1 MMKDFFKFLLI
12 LSFSFSQSIS
22 KDLNN
27 NNNINSE
34 DKLLFV
40 WQHFRHGA
48 RGPYVAVDPKTNLD
62 FIGET
67 WDGIGELTPLGMR
80 MHYLLGISSKKSYSN
95 FLSKTFNPNE
105 LYIVSTNVNR
115 TINSVYSFLQGFYDN
130 MTSTN
135 LTDTQIDRSNILN
148 ANYSEKINIKRKELD
163 KKMVQG
169 GNTFIPVQIFDKTK
183 LEFGLYDVKSCPGI
197 DKYKKKNQQRE
208 EVIKIYDEIK
218 QYTNDT
224 FGEYVFKFM
233 NITKDPGYLWNK
245 TNLYYLSDTFVSDY
259 FDGRKMDYIN
269 NTGIN
274 MDKFYNNS
282 FNVTYIDTYHFEF
295 GIPSTETVYISVSPI
310 VRNMLHYADLRIDL
324 DKKGKPDE
332 IISNSP
338 RFVIISGHDTSLAPM
353 DIFMESEFGIKFG
366 MATYGSNQI
375 FELWKNGTTGNYS
388 IRYLY
393 NQKEKGVY
401 DFDTFKEKAL
411 KKLYTPEQIKKLCQS
426 TSNIFLQKIQ
436 IDESLSKEMIYFS
449 IIIFCI
455 LSAIFFIIFGLIKL
469 VNQIKKEYNR
479 KNLNNINTK
488 LYSNIILDYN

>member
-197 DKYKKKNQQRE
+197 DKYC
-208 EVIKIYDEIK
+208 
-218 QYTNDT
+218 
-224 FGEYVFKFM
+224 
-233 NITKDPGYLWNK
+233 
-245 TNLYYLSDTFVSDY
+245 
-259 FDGRKMDYIN
+259 GRIN
-269 NTGIN
+269 
-274 MDKFYNNS
+274 
-282 FNVTYIDTYHFEF
+282 
-295 GIPSTETVYISVSPI
+295 
-310 VRNMLHYADLRIDL
+310 
-324 DKKGKPDE
+324 
-332 IISNSP
+332 
-338 RFVIISGHDTSLAPM
+338 
-353 DIFMESEFGIKFG
+353 
-366 MATYGSNQI
+366 
-375 FELWKNGTTGNYS
+375 
-388 IRYLY
+388 
-393 NQKEKGVY
+393 
-401 DFDTFKEKAL
+401 
-411 KKLYTPEQIKKLCQS
+411 
-426 TSNIFLQKIQ
+426 
-436 IDESLSKEMIYFS
+436 
-449 IIIFCI
+449 
-455 LSAIFFIIFGLIKL
+455 
-469 VNQIKKEYNR
+469 
-479 KNLNNINTK
+479 
-488 LYSNIILDYN
+488 